1 MSLVHTKRISR
12 YSFFKASLG
21 KKFRVNLFFQ
31 ISLFFKRLGIVNAK
45 KTQSALH
52 CPITKRIWNNFRHN
66 LGTRTKVC
74 WLAEQNASSDKG
86 YLKEASETRS
96 FTRWFSSLDT
106 LSGETSNDD
115 DDEAFKISNVV
126 VVQGHWDKVNMRLRT
141 KSRCSISS
149 FSLNS
154 AF

>member
-1 MSLVHTKRISR
+1 MRLKSR
-12 YSFFKASLG
+12 
-21 KKFRVNLFFQ
+21 LFAVFTRDA
-31 ISLFFKRLGIVNAK
+31 LFFKKGTQRLEIVNAK
-45 KTQSALH
+45 QTHTERALH